1 MIMVMSLNGVSCFER
16 GNYEMTEKEQIAL
29 AARLLHLTEEETANY
44 VSCPEGVPAIYISVP
59 VKGGDSLLV
68 GVDGSV
74 LYANSSVRYEDHIE
88 EFKKGRRT
96 PIEAFS

>member
-1 MIMVMSLNGVSCFER
+1 
-16 GNYEMTEKEQIAL
+16 MTEQEQIAL
-29 AARLLHLTEEETANY
+29 AAQLLHLSEEEAASY
-44 VSCPEGVPAIYISVP
+44 VMHPEGIEAIYISEP

-68 GVDGSV
+68 GADGSV